1 MKFREDFVYRFSIDM
16 ASIDLASIDLE
27 DNTFRITTDVRIE
40 NLILSIKSVGL
51 LNPPI
56 VKKKTSGFQII
67 SGFRRISAYISLGMA
82 EIPARI
88 VGSDTK
94 TLDCVKFAIT
104 ENSLQRTLNLIEQS
118 RSFYMLSGFY
128 KDNDHV
134 AGAASPLGLPDNPSI
149 INKIKK
155 ICKLPRDIQNGIL
168 SNTISL
174 AMALELEM
182 LEKDEGCAFAILF
195 EKLKLS
201 LNKQREII
209 TNIKEIAIIENIS
222 IINLLT
228 KSHLREIV
236 DDKDLDRNKKINK
249 IRLYLKQRRFPEI
262 TKAEKEIEIKIKK
275 LKLGSNIK
283 LIPPKNLESSTYSLN
298 LQFASL
304 EQLRENKTTLEKIIQ
319 NPILK
324 DILSTT

>member
-1 MKFREDFVYRFSIDM
+1 MNFREDFVYRS
-16 ASIDLASIDLE
+16 SIDLASIDLE
-27 DNTFRITTDVRIE
+27 DFTFRVTTDTHIE
-40 NLILSIKSVGL
+40 DLILSIKSVGL

-56 VKKKTSGFQII
+56 LIKKTSGFQII
-67 SGFRRISAYISLGMA
+67 SGFKRISAYLSLGMA

-88 VGSDTK
+88 VNSDIK
-94 TLDCVKFAIT
+94 KLACVEFAIT
-104 ENSLQRTLNLIEQS
+104 ENSLQRSLNLIEQS

-128 KDNDHV
+128 KDNAHL
-134 AGAASPLGLPDNPSI
+134 AGAASVLGLPNNPSI

-155 ICKLPRDIQNGIL
+155 ICKLPSDIQNGVL

-182 LEKDEGCAFAILF
+182 LEKDEGSAFAVLF
-195 EKLKLS
+195 DNLKLS

-209 TNIKEIAIIENIS
+209 THIKEIAIIENIS

-228 KSHLREIV
+228 KSHLREIA
-236 DDKDLDRNKKINK
+236 DNKDLDRSQKITK
-249 IRLYLKQRRFPEI
+249 IRIYLKQRRFPEI
-262 TKAEKEIEIKIKK
+262 TRVEKELEIKIKK

-283 LIPPKNLESSTYSLN
+283 LIPPKNIDASTYSLN
-298 LQFASL
+298 LRFANI
-304 EQLRENKTTLEKIIQ
+304 EQLRENKTTLEKILQ

-324 DILSTT
+324 DIFV

>member
-1 MKFREDFVYRFSIDM
+1 MNFREDIVCQSSLNL

-27 DNTFRITTDVRIE
+27 DNTFRITTDTRIE
-40 NLILSIKSVGL
+40 ELILSIKSVGL

-56 VKKKTSGFQII
+56 LIKKTSGFQII
-67 SGFRRISAYISLGMA
+67 SGFRRISACLSLGIA

-88 VGSDTK
+88 LDSDRK
-94 TLDCVKFAIT
+94 KLECVKFAIT

-128 KDNDHV
+128 KDNDHL
-134 AGAASPLGLPDNPSI
+134 AKAASVLGLPNNPSI

-155 ICKLPRDIQNGIL
+155 ICKLPRDIQNGVL

-174 AMALELEM
+174 SMALELEM
-182 LEKDEGCAFAILF
+182 LEKDEGSAFAILF
-195 EKLKLS
+195 DNLRLS

-209 TNIKEIAIIENIS
+209 THIKEIAIIDNIS

-228 KSHLREIV
+228 KSHLREIT
-236 DDKDLDRNKKINK
+236 DDKDLDRSQKINK

-262 TKAEKEIEIKIKK
+262 TRAEKELEIKIKN
-275 LKLGSNIK
+275 LKLGSNMK
-283 LIPPKNLESSTYSLN
+283 LIPPKNFEASTYSLN
-298 LQFASL
+298 LQFTSI
-304 EQLRENKTTLEKIIQ
+304 EQLQENKTELDKIIQ

-324 DILSTT
+324 DILI

>member
-1 MKFREDFVYRFSIDM
+1 MNL

-27 DNTFRITTDVRIE
+27 DNTFRITTDTRIE
-40 NLILSIKSVGL
+40 DLILSIKSVGL

-56 VKKKTSGFQII
+56 LIKKTSGFQII
-67 SGFRRISAYISLGMA
+67 SGFRRITACLSLGMA

-88 VGSDTK
+88 IDSDRQK
-94 TLDCVKFAIT
+94 LECVKFAIT

-128 KDNDHV
+128 KDNDHLV
-134 AGAASPLGLPDNPSI
+134 EIASALGLPDNSSI

-155 ICKLPRDIQNGIL
+155 ICKLPREIQNGVL

-182 LEKDEGCAFAILF
+182 LEKDEGSAFAILF
-195 EKLKLS
+195 ERLKVS

-209 TNIKEIAIIENIS
+209 THIKEIAIIENIS

-228 KSHLREIV
+228 KSHLREIA
-236 DDKDLDRNKKINK
+236 DDKDLDRNRKINK

-262 TKAEKEIEIKIKK
+262 TRAEKELEIKIKK
-275 LKLGSNIK
+275 LKLGRNMK
-283 LIPPKNLESSTYSLN
+283 LIPPKNFEASTYSLH
-298 LQFASL
+298 LQFASM
-304 EQLRENKTTLEKIIQ
+304 EQLQENKTALEKIIK

-324 DILSTT
+324 DILL

>member
-1 MKFREDFVYRFSIDM
+1 MNFREDFVCPLSM
-16 ASIDLASIDLE
+16 NLASIDLASIDLE
-27 DNTFRITTDVRIE
+27 DNTFRITTDTRIE
-40 NLILSIKSVGL
+40 DLILSIKSVGL

-56 VKKKTSGFQII
+56 LIKKTSGFQII
-67 SGFRRISAYISLGMA
+67 SGFRRISACLSLGMA

-88 VGSDTK
+88 VDSHRQK
-94 TLDCVKFAIT
+94 LECVKFAIT
-104 ENSLQRTLNLIEQS
+104 ENSLQKTLNLIEQS

-128 KDNDHV
+128 KDNDHL
-134 AGAASPLGLPDNPSI
+134 AEAASVLGLPNNPSI

-155 ICKLPRDIQNGIL
+155 ICKLPRDIQNGVL

-174 AMALELEM
+174 AMALELEK
-182 LEKDEGCAFAILF
+182 LEKDEGSAFALLF

-209 TNIKEIAIIENIS
+209 THIKEIAIIENIS

-228 KSHLREIV
+228 KSHLRKIA
-236 DDKDLDRNKKINK
+236 DDKDLDRNKKTNE

-262 TKAEKEIEIKIKK
+262 TRAEKELEIKIKK
-275 LKLGSNIK
+275 LKLGRNMK
-283 LIPPKNLESSTYSLN
+283 LIPPKNFEASTYSLH
-298 LQFASL
+298 LQFASM
-304 EQLRENKTTLEKIIQ
+304 EQLQENKTALEKIIQ

-324 DILSTT
+324 DILV

>member
-1 MKFREDFVYRFSIDM
+1 
-16 ASIDLASIDLE
+16 
-27 DNTFRITTDVRIE
+27 
-40 NLILSIKSVGL
+40 
-51 LNPPI
+51 
-56 VKKKTSGFQII
+56 
-67 SGFRRISAYISLGMA
+67 
-82 EIPARI
+82 
-88 VGSDTK
+88 
-94 TLDCVKFAIT
+94 
-104 ENSLQRTLNLIEQS
+104 
-118 RSFYMLSGFY
+118 MLSGFY
-128 KDNDHV
+128 KDNDHL
-134 AGAASPLGLPDNPSI
+134 AGVASPLGLPNNPSI

-155 ICKLPRDIQNGIL
+155 ICMLPRDIQNGIL

-174 AMALELEM
+174 SMALELEM
-182 LEKDEGCAFAILF
+182 LEKDEGSAFAILF

-222 IINLLT
+222 IMNLMT

-283 LIPPKNLESSTYSLN
+283 LIPPKKFEASTYSLN
-298 LQFASL
+298 LQFSSM
-304 EQLRENKTTLEKIIQ
+304 EQLQKNKTTLQKIIQ
-319 NPILK
+319 NPFLK
-324 DILSTT
+324 DIISTT

>member
-1 MKFREDFVYRFSIDM
+1 MNFREDFVYQFSM
-16 ASIDLASIDLE
+16 NLASIDLASIDLE
-27 DNTFRITTDVRIE
+27 DNTFRITTDTRIE
-40 NLILSIKSVGL
+40 DLILSIKSVGL

-56 VKKKTSGFQII
+56 LIKKTYGFQII
-67 SGFRRISAYISLGMA
+67 SGFRRISAYISLGMV

-88 VGSDTK
+88 VNSDGK
-94 TLDCVKFAIT
+94 KLECAKIAIT

-128 KDNDHV
+128 KDNDHL
-134 AGAASPLGLPDNPSI
+134 ADAASALGLPDNSSI

-155 ICKLPRDIQNGIL
+155 ICKLPREIQNGVL

-174 AMALELEM
+174 SMALELEM
-182 LEKDEGCAFAILF
+182 LEKDEGSAFAILF
-195 EKLKLS
+195 ERLKVS

-209 TNIKEIAIIENIS
+209 THIKEIAIIENIS

-228 KSHLREIV
+228 KSHLREIA

-262 TKAEKEIEIKIKK
+262 TRAEKELEIKIKK
-275 LKLGSNIK
+275 LKLGINMK
-283 LIPPKNLESSTYSLN
+283 LIPPKNFESSIYSLN
-298 LQFASL
+298 LQFASM
-304 EQLRENKTTLEKIIQ
+304 EQLQENKTALEKIIQ

-324 DILSTT
+324 YILV

>member
-1 MKFREDFVYRFSIDM
+1 MNFREDFVCRFSIDM
-16 ASIDLASIDLE
+16 ASIDLE
-27 DNTFRITTDVRIE
+27 DNTFRITTDTRIE
-40 NLILSIKSVGL
+40 DLILSIKSVGL

-56 VKKKTSGFQII
+56 LIKKTSGFQII
-67 SGFRRISAYISLGMA
+67 SGFRRITACLSLGMA

-88 VGSDTK
+88 VDSDRQK
-94 TLDCVKFAIT
+94 LECVKFAIT

-128 KDNDHV
+128 KDNDLL
-134 AGAASPLGLPDNPSI
+134 AKTASVLGLPNNPSI

-155 ICKLPRDIQNGIL
+155 ICKLPRDIQNGVL

-182 LEKDEGCAFAILF
+182 LEKDEGSVFAILF

-201 LNKQREII
+201 LNKQREIL
-209 TNIKEIAIIENIS
+209 THIKEIAIIENIS

-228 KSHLREIV
+228 KSHLREIA

-249 IRLYLKQRRFPEI
+249 IRIYLKQRRFPEI
-262 TKAEKEIEIKIKK
+262 TRAEKELEIKIKK
-275 LKLGSNIK
+275 LKLGSNMK
-283 LIPPKNLESSTYSLN
+283 LIPPKNFEASTYSLN
-298 LQFASL
+298 LQFASM
-304 EQLRENKTTLEKIIQ
+304 EQLQENKTALEKIIQ

-324 DILSTT
+324 DILV

>member
-1 MKFREDFVYRFSIDM
+1 MNFREDIVCQSSLNL

-27 DNTFRITTDVRIE
+27 DNTFRITTDTRIE
-40 NLILSIKSVGL
+40 DLVLSIKSVGL

-56 VKKKTSGFQII
+56 LIKKTSGFQII
-67 SGFRRISAYISLGMA
+67 SGFRRISACLSLGMA

-88 VGSDTK
+88 VDSDRK
-94 TLDCVKFAIT
+94 KLECVKLAIT
-104 ENSLQRTLNLIEQS
+104 ENSLQRTLNLVEQS

-128 KDNDHV
+128 KDKDHL
-134 AGAASPLGLPDNPSI
+134 AGAASVLGLPDNPSI

-155 ICKLPRDIQNGIL
+155 ICKLSHDIQNGVL

-174 AMALELEM
+174 SMALELEM
-182 LEKDEGCAFAILF
+182 LEKGEGAAFAILF
-195 EKLKLS
+195 NNLKVS

-209 TNIKEIAIIENIS
+209 THIKEIAIIDNIS

-228 KSHLREIV
+228 KSHLREIT
-236 DDKDLDRNKKINK
+236 DDKDLDRGQKINK

-262 TKAEKEIEIKIKK
+262 TRAEKELEIKIKK
-275 LKLGSNIK
+275 LKLGINMK
-283 LIPPKNLESSTYSLN
+283 LIPPKNFEASAYSLN
-298 LQFASL
+298 LQFASI
-304 EQLRENKTTLEKIIQ
+304 EQLQENKTALEKIIK

-324 DILSTT
+324 DILV

>member
-1 MKFREDFVYRFSIDM
+1 MNFREDFVCRS
-16 ASIDLASIDLE
+16 SIDLASIDLE
-27 DNTFRITTDVRIE
+27 DNIFRITTDTRIE
-40 NLILSIKSVGL
+40 DLILSIKSVGL

-56 VKKKTSGFQII
+56 LIKKTSGFQII
-67 SGFRRISAYISLGMA
+67 SGFRRISACLSLGMA

-88 VGSDTK
+88 VDSDRQK
-94 TLDCVKFAIT
+94 LECVKFAIT
-104 ENSLQRTLNLIEQS
+104 ENSLQKTLNLIEQS

-128 KDNDHV
+128 KDNDHF
-134 AGAASPLGLPDNPSI
+134 AEAASVLGLPNNPSI

-155 ICKLPRDIQNGIL
+155 ICKLPRDIQNGVL

-174 AMALELEM
+174 AMALELEK
-182 LEKDEGCAFAILF
+182 LEKDEGSAFALLF

-209 TNIKEIAIIENIS
+209 THIKEIAIIENIS

-228 KSHLREIV
+228 KSHLRKIA
-236 DDKDLDRNKKINK
+236 DDKDLDRNKKTNE

-262 TKAEKEIEIKIKK
+262 TRAEKELEIKIKK
-275 LKLGSNIK
+275 LKLGRNMK
-283 LIPPKNLESSTYSLN
+283 LIPPKNFEASTYSLH
-298 LQFASL
+298 LQFASM
-304 EQLRENKTTLEKIIQ
+304 EQLQENKTALEKIIQ

-324 DILSTT
+324 DILV